1 MTEDKLSF
9 LRDEQGRFA
18 SAEDT
23 QPAPEVSSAP
33 PASPEPP
40 PPAPAQESQTTAPVQ
55 PVGGHVQPPPGYIP
69 MAAVLDE
76 REKRQRLERELE
88 EYRRKVQEAER
99 PPQNIDPIADPEG
112 FNRQLDMQ
120 RARDRWEII
129 TSISHATASR
139 QHGAEK
145 VKAAEEWL
153 AGELQTNPHLWATVQ
168 RQVDPYDFV
177 VQQHQRS
184 LRLSKIGDDDPDA
197 YAQKWAEANGYVKAP
212 TTAVNAGTTAPSP
225 QSTPLPKPSLASAP
239 SAGGRGPSV
248 PVGPGE
254 AFNAVFRN

>member
-9 LRDEQGRFA
+9 LWDENGRFA
-18 SAEDT
+18 SKEDT

-40 PPAPAQESQTTAPVQ
+40 PQAPAPESQTPAAVQPASGPVQ
-55 PVGGHVQPPPGYIP
+55 PPAGYIP

-88 EYRRKVQEAER
+88 EYRRKAQEAER
-99 PPQNIDPIADPEG
+99 PQQPIDPIADPDG
-112 FNRQLDMQ
+112 FNRQLEMQ
-120 RARDRWEII
+120 RAKDRWEII

-145 VKAAEEWL
+145 VKAAEDWL
-153 AGELQTNPHLWATVQ
+153 AGELQQNPHFWATVQ

-177 VQQHQRS
+177 VQSHQAVTSPVENR
-184 LRLSKIGDDDPDA
+184 RPADPEA
-197 YAQKWAEANGYVKAP
+197 WAQKWAEANGYVRA
-212 TTAVNAGTTAPSP
+212 TQAVDAGTPALSP
-225 QSTPLPKPSLASAP
+225 RQSPLPTRSP
-239 SAGGRGPSV
+239 
-248 PVGPGE
+248 
-254 AFNAVFRN
+254 

>member
-18 SAEDT
+18 PKEDT
-23 QPAPEVSSAP
+23 QPAPEANSAP

-40 PPAPAQESQTTAPVQ
+40 PQAPAPDSQTPAPVQ
-55 PVGGHVQPPPGYIP
+55 PVSGPVQPPPGYIP

-88 EYRRKVQEAER
+88 EVRRKVEAAEK
-99 PPQNIDPIADPEG
+99 PQAPIDPIADPDG
-112 FNRQLDMQ
+112 FNRQLEMQ
-120 RARDRWEII
+120 RAKDRWEII
-129 TSISHATASR
+129 TSLSHATATR

-145 VKAAEEWL
+145 VRAAEEWL
-153 AGELQTNPHLWATVQ
+153 AGELQSNPHFWTTVQ

-177 VQQHQRS
+177 VQQHQRFM
-184 LRLSKIGDDDPDA
+184 RLSKIGDDDPEA
-197 YAQKWAEANGYVKAP
+197 WAQKWAEANGYIKAP
-212 TTAVNAGTTAPSP
+212 TQAVNAGTSAPSP
-225 QSTPLPKPSLASAP
+225 QSTPLPRPSLASAP
-239 SAGGRGPSV
+239 SAGGKGPSV